1 MKGLRRLEYP
11 VVGDLKVLI
20 LVVKLAPG
28 MELLVSSLLLPV
40 RRFQNWL
47 LRPYLSLADA
57 LLLARSCW
65 IVAHYTVLQSKCKL
79 NQRQP

>member
-40 RRFQNWL
+40 RRSQNWL

-65 IVAHYTVLQSKCKL
+65 IVAYNTV
-79 NQRQP
+79 